1 MPIRAPARQ
10 ASQAASEP
18 SAEVAVRP
26 YCFFLSQHTYVCEFD
41 DGAII
46 LDVRSDTYLG
56 IDAQYLSNLRA
67 CIGNWPDSG
76 RTNQEVE
83 RHGTAASESLI
94 DDLFNRGILTT
105 SMT

>member
-1 MPIRAPARQ
+1 MLQTGPRAKSHANPRTSTQ

-67 CIGNWPDSG
+67 CIGIGPIRAEPIKKWSATAP
-76 RTNQEVE
+76 
-83 RHGTAASESLI
+83 RHLKA
-94 DDLFNRGILTT
+94 
-105 SMT
+105 